1 MLCGFI
7 DQFFR
12 QLVGVPGM
20 LLRLFAEFVRRQ
32 MIFFAMGDG
41 GGQMCVGGKIMQFRG
56 SFVRSL

>member
-1 MLCGFI
+1 
-7 DQFFR
+7 
-12 QLVGVPGM
+12 M